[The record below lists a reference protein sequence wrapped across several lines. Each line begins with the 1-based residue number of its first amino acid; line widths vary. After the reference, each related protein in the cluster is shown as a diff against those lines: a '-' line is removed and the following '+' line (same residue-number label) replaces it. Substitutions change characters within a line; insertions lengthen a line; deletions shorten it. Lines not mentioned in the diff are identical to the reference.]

1 MIKVTRPD
9 FEPEVIVTVFKDEEV
24 AFTANEE
31 SSGIWQEDDIHFL
44 QEELPE
50 KYEPD
55 DAEYDPAFQM
65 VMVYAYECLH
75 DTEKEIEAKE
85 GLTMAE
91 GEELDRLFW
100 EADAVELLEW
110 CFGTMD
116 KAIEYVEA
124 VRGYLKKI
132 GELEVLKYRARKLN
146 DIGIDRVAS
155 TYKFIMDGN
164 PKFVGTNDCAK
175 IEERT
180 SYLTRVQ
187 FKTL

>member
-1 MIKVTRPD
+1 MIKVTRPE

-24 AFTANEE
+24 AFTSNEE
-31 SSGIWQEDDIHFL
+31 SSGIWQEDDIRFF

-65 VMVYAYECLH
+65 VMIYAYECLH
-75 DTEKEIEAKE
+75 DTEKETEAKE

-91 GEELDRLFW
+91 EKELDRLFW

-110 CFGTMD
+110 CFGTME

-124 VRGYLKKI
+124 VRKCLKRI
-132 GELEVLKYRARKLN
+132 GELEVLRYRARKLN

-155 TYKFIMDGN
+155 TYKFIMNGS
-164 PKFVGTNDCAK
+164 PKFVGTNNCAK
-175 IEERT
+175 VEEHT
-180 SYLTRVQ
+180 SYLTSVP